1 MRNDLFIEKL
11 RNIPV
16 KAEEESFAKF
26 NKRFD
31 TFIFETLNELLP
43 SLETPLTLNDIDTS
57 HVLYEGSDKVLV
69 RFSNRRARNDVF
81 FNKRDLKGHRDKV
94 LITEH
99 LTTYRMNL
107 LNQAKSI
114 VGNHNVWSKKCEIYV
129 KIRNVIRRVWSED
142 EVHYLNGSSKRNFN
156 RRYER

>member
-16 KAEEESFAKF
+16 KTDEESFAKF

-31 TFIFETLNELLP
+31 TFVYESLNELLP
-43 SLETPLTLNDIDTS
+43 NLETKLTLNDIDTS
-57 HVLYEGSDKVLV
+57 HVLYKGSDKVLV

-81 FNKRDLKGHRDKV
+81 FNKRDLKGHRDKI

-99 LTTYRMNL
+99 LTAYR
-107 LNQAKSI
+107 Q
-114 VGNHNVWSKKCEIYV
+114 IY
-129 KIRNVIRRVWSED
+129 
-142 EVHYLNGSSKRNFN
+142 
-156 RRYER
+156 